1 MDLEQMLAQQLEAAV
16 KAHLPTEEMVKKADV
31 ETLFAAFKTE
41 VESLVKDAVTKALP
55 LDRNGVGRTGTVE
68 SGEPTLESDPCA
80 ALSRKASAIREGKE
94 QDYSVDEKQLAAA
107 LFVSY
112 VQQGMKE

>member
-16 KAHLPTEEMVKKADV
+16 KAHLPEAEMVKKADV
-31 ETLFAAFKTE
+31 ESLFAAFKTE
-41 VESLVKDAVTKALP
+41 VESLVKDAVAKAMP

-68 SGEPTLESDPCA
+68 TNEPTLESDPA
-80 ALSRKASAIREGKE
+80 AVLARKAQVLREDNTK
-94 QDYSVDEKQLAAA
+94 DYTTDEKQLAAA
-107 LFVSY
+107 LFVAY